1 MFKFITIIA
10 KVFKIVSNTS
20 ISSFLPECAS
30 FSILNGRSIERLTRY
45 GRVQY
50 FMADVLLIAIRSG
63 PNRRHSGL
71 DHELILADSFAGTE
85 LDIAAR

>member
-1 MFKFITIIA
+1 
-10 KVFKIVSNTS
+10 
-20 ISSFLPECAS
+20 
-30 FSILNGRSIERLTRY
+30 
-45 GRVQY
+45 
-50 FMADVLLIAIRSG
+50 MADVLLIAIRSG